1 MVTAIIMCGRDAAG
15 EGYCQGRTVSF
26 SFTNYNTEKGSTHK
40 QHVTLFEH
48 IEITAAAELP
58 DHSDPDTCHIYKGLD
73 MSYEQFTP
81 EFKPVG

>member
-1 MVTAIIMCGRDAAG
+1 MLL
-15 EGYCQGRTVSF
+15 
-26 SFTNYNTEKGSTHK
+26 EKVIAKGGLCHFLSPTTIQRSTHK

-81 EFKPVG
+81 EFKPVS